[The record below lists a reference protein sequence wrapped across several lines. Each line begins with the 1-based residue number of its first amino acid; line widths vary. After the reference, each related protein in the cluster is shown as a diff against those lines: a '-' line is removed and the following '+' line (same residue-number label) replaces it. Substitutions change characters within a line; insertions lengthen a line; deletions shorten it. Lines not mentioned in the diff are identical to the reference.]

1 MRIISKKQL
10 QDFCRVHPEAHA
22 PLMEWYKKVK
32 AASWQDISEVKQ
44 TFPHAD
50 AVGSCTVFNA
60 GGNKYRLITRI
71 IYQYYTVYIRFV
83 LTHPEYDL
91 ARWKSDC
98 QK

>member
-1 MRIISKKQL
+1 MRVISKKQI
-10 QDFCRVHPEAHA
+10 QDFCQAHPEAQA
-22 PLMEWYKKVK
+22 PLMAWYKKVK
-32 AASWQDISEVKQ
+32 AASWQNISEVKQ

-50 AVGSCTVFNA
+50 GVGSCTVFNA

-71 IYQYYTVYIRFV
+71 MYPYYTVYIRFV
-83 LTHPEYDL
+83 LSHAEYDL